1 MQTQRSTKEG
11 RRGLRHHALG
21 AAVLGC
27 LLTVTA
33 CSPAEVE
40 PPEPGGPSTQTVVDD
55 EPQLLID
62 FNGVDLEAPSFR
74 ARTGQT
80 VTVVGVDGGEIERV
94 PGRAIGSA
102 VRFPSGFDAEQ
113 GALVALSVTDEDR
126 SLVPGGNDFAL
137 GADIKL
143 TEEPHR
149 TARDDGDNILQ
160 RGLFGSG
167 GQYKLQLD
175 DGRPSCRVLG
185 DVGEALVKLPK
196 RLKPDRWYRLRCER
210 TAQRVTIFA
219 ARLPVDDDTTWDS
232 ATTWAITGEVNTVA
246 PISIGAKVN
255 IREELVQPAPDQF
268 NGILDNVR
276 VKIDGKSAG

>member
-1 MQTQRSTKEG
+1 M
-11 RRGLRHHALG
+11 RHEVAG
-21 AAVLGC
+21 AVAFGC
-27 LLTVTA
+27 LLGVTA

-40 PPEPGGPSTQTVVDD
+40 PPDPGGPSTQSMVDV

-62 FNGVDLEAPSFR
+62 FNGVDLAAPRFR
-74 ARTGQT
+74 ARTGQQ
-80 VTVVGVDGGEIERV
+80 VTVVGVEGGGIERA
-94 PGRAIGSA
+94 PGRATGSA
-102 VRFPSGFDAEQ
+102 ARFPSGAEAEQ
-113 GALVALSVTDEDR
+113 GALAALSVTDEER
-126 SLVPGGNDFAL
+126 RLVPGGDDFML
-137 GADIKL
+137 GADVKL

-149 TARDDGDNILQ
+149 TPRDDGDNILQ

-175 DGRPSCRVLG
+175 DGRPSCRVQG
-185 DVGEALVKLPK
+185 DAGEALVKLPK
-196 RLKPDRWYRLRCER
+196 RLKPDRWYRIRCER

-219 ARLPVDDDTTWDS
+219 ARLPVDEDTTWDS

-268 NGILDNVR
+268 NGILDNVT
-276 VKIDGKSAG
+276 VKIDGNNVR